1 MSKSNHNNYVAIAKA
16 LAIMLMVVGHS
27 GCPKIVGKT
36 IYLFHMPF
44 FFICSGLFFS
54 PHSEMAKLKQFI
66 LRKVKGIYLP
76 FIKWCLLFTLL
87 HNLFYHLN
95 IYNDLFGYKG
105 SVSHLFTMKELL
117 GNMFYNVIKMDRI
130 PPLLGGFWFIRDL
143 FFASLFV
150 GVITFLAKS
159 DTKRVRVIVF
169 CFLFV
174 GSIFFGYVHPIGL
187 YFITV
192 RDLFWSSTFLYSG
205 YLLRNVHLTR
215 SVIIICFV
223 IFMGGIAFP
232 HHLEFSSDRGFMFVF
247 YLTAMA
253 GTILLLKL
261 SEKLES
267 VVSIRDVL
275 YYAGNHTLVILGL
288 HILAFK
294 IVNLIIIYTE
304 SLDITHLAEFPVIA
318 NHVEYSPLYAFFG
331 VFTPLPIYYIY
342 SHFKIFWGRKLKR
355 AEQNNL

>member
-1 MSKSNHNNYVAIAKA
+1 MSKIDHNNYVAIAKA
-16 LAIMLMVVGHS
+16 LAIMLMVIGHS

-54 PHSEMAKLKQFI
+54 PHSEIAKLKQFI

-169 CFLFV
+169 CFFV
-174 GSIFFGYVHPIGL
+174 CRL
-187 YFITV
+187 YF
-192 RDLFWSSTFLYSG
+192 
-205 YLLRNVHLTR
+205 LRLR
-215 SVIIICFV
+215 PSYWFIL
-223 IFMGGIAFP
+223 
-232 HHLEFSSDRGFMFVF
+232 HHSARPILEFNV
-247 YLTAMA
+247 
-253 GTILLLKL
+253 
-261 SEKLES
+261 S
-267 VVSIRDVL
+267 V
-275 YYAGNHTLVILGL
+275 
-288 HILAFK
+288 
-294 IVNLIIIYTE
+294 
-304 SLDITHLAEFPVIA
+304 
-318 NHVEYSPLYAFFG
+318 
-331 VFTPLPIYYIY
+331 
-342 SHFKIFWGRKLKR
+342 
-355 AEQNNL
+355 